1 MQKSAVSYLLYP
13 EDTLYVKHNMRKTYI
28 AKQYI
33 LMQFW
38 GGGGGERSEGR
49 IPPKSLTKKKVLGY
63 CCLAVLITMSEIMH
77 TMNVIFSGILKQLR
91 GKGRGINSND
101 PQTIQTM

>member
-1 MQKSAVSYLLYP
+1 
-13 EDTLYVKHNMRKTYI
+13 
-28 AKQYI
+28 
-33 LMQFW
+33 MQFW
-38 GGGGGERSEGR
+38 GGEGSD
-49 IPPKSLTKKKVLGY
+49 PPKSLTKKKVLGY

-101 PQTIQTM
+101 PQTIQAM